1 VIHVASV
8 KACQHLQFDLDQAA
22 PAMAIVKFV
31 TFAKLLGSSRLKP
44 KSKTSSG
51 AVMLEV
57 QLNANI
63 SMRLIERRHATA
75 LFEFVEAGRED
86 LQPWIPFVSKTKTP
100 EDALTYVL
108 RFLDMYKEGKGYVY
122 GLWDGGK
129 MVGLVLIKDIDEA
142 ARHAEIGYMIASAYR
157 GKGLAAAAC
166 VHLINFIFDNLGF
179 QKVVLCCDD
188 RNEASIAIARRFGF
202 VLEGVLKRQVVIN
215 GELCNTMHWA
225 LFQPQS
231 TCLPKKI

>member
-1 VIHVASV
+1 
-8 KACQHLQFDLDQAA
+8 
-22 PAMAIVKFV
+22 
-31 TFAKLLGSSRLKP
+31 
-44 KSKTSSG
+44 
-51 AVMLEV
+51 MLEV

-166 VHLINFIFDNLGF
+166 VHLINFIFDNL
-179 QKVVLCCDD
+179 QK
-188 RNEASIAIARRFGF
+188 
-202 VLEGVLKRQVVIN
+202 
-215 GELCNTMHWA
+215 
-225 LFQPQS
+225 
-231 TCLPKKI
+231 